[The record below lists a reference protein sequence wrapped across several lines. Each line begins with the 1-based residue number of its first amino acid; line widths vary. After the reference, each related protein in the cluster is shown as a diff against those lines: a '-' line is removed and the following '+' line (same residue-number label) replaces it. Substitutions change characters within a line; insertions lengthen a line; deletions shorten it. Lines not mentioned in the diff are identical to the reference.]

1 MVSSNLFDLNAF
13 SSHMADLGEKSCE
26 RFESYPYPSMK
37 DKNES
42 TLSVFAAESVP
53 HGCDQD
59 NVREGIISNN
69 LSEKM
74 ELTLRS
80 VGHFVVCDFV

>member
-1 MVSSNLFDLNAF
+1 MNNMFDLNAL
-13 SSHMADLGEKSCE
+13 SSHMADLGETSCE
-26 RFESYPYPSMK
+26 RFEAYPYPSMK
-37 DKNES
+37 DKIES
-42 TLSVFAAESVP
+42 TLSVFVTESVP

-74 ELTLRS
+74 EVTLRS